1 MRGESS
7 ALSNM
12 RSAPAP
18 GAREVSTFFPGKNLH
33 NQHLRQPPQ
42 TWQID
47 RQKSLS
53 QQTRG
58 SDLKNKNPL
67 ARHRRCGVYC
77 GARETVGGSSVSSG
91 CWGEDSNHEYGW
103 ARRTPTYVAPIRF
116 LHVMSP
122 MHRLEISLKQNAR
135 RSEINIGRGLRRKLG
150 QLIPLKAPRRV
161 GIISNKRVFD
171 LYGG

>member
-7 ALSNM
+7 ALSNV

-58 SDLKNKNPL
+58 SDLQKKKAL

-116 LHVMSP
+116 LKLATN
-122 MHRLEISLKQNAR
+122 HRKSRARIPPRHASARNLPQTRISRQSNQYR
-135 RSEINIGRGLRRKLG
+135 RRHQAESW
-150 QLIPLKAPRRV
+150 
-161 GIISNKRVFD
+161 
-171 LYGG
+171 